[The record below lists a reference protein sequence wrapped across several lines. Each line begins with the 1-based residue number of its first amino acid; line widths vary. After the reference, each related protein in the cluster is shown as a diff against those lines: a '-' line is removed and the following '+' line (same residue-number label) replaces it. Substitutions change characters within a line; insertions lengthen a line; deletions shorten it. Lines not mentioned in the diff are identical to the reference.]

1 MKVIILAA
9 GTGSRLK
16 DLTKTKPK
24 CLVELL
30 NKPILD
36 YQLEILNKFDFS
48 DIYLIGG
55 YKKELIINRN
65 IKILTNENYDTTNMV
80 YTLFKA
86 KELFQ
91 QSEDI
96 LISYGDI
103 IYTKDVISNLL
114 KSTGQISITVDTK
127 WEDYWRSRMKNP
139 LEDAETL
146 KLDKQNN
153 ILEIG
158 NKATSY
164 DEIEAQYMGLIK
176 VKSQI
181 AKKLFGAWI
190 KMRKEYNY
198 SKKSFNNMYMTTFIQ
213 NLVDKRIQVKAV
225 KVKRGWVEIDKPD
238 DISVAESW
246 LKQNFK

>member
-114 KSTGQISITVDTK
+114 KSTDQISITVDTK

-176 VKSQI
+176 VKSHI
-181 AKKLFGAWI
+181 AKKLFDAWI

-198 SKKSFNNMYMTTFIQ
+198 TEKSFNNMYMTTFIQ
-213 NLVDKRIQVKAV
+213 NLVDKKIQVKAV

-246 LKQNFK
+246 IKQNFK